1 MNATKIK
8 KSTSL
13 TMESIM
19 IRDGACFTVHVCS
32 FACGSKV
39 KAEGIYRRTLII
51 NWKTRVASRRSGLWL
66 Y

>member
-1 MNATKIK
+1 MNATKIE

-13 TMESIM
+13 TVESIM
-19 IRDGACFTVHVCS
+19 IRDGARFTIHICS

-51 NWKTRVASRRSGLWL
+51 N
-66 Y
+66 

>member
-1 MNATKIK
+1 MNATKIE

-13 TMESIM
+13 TVESIM
-19 IRDGACFTVHVCS
+19 IRDSARFTVHVYS

-51 NWKTRVASRRSGLWL
+51 N
-66 Y
+66 